1 MDYVIVGSG
10 PAGVTAAETLRK
22 TDRGAGITLIG
33 AESGPPYCRMAIPY
47 YLAGNIAETGTWFRQ
62 KESHYEKLGI
72 RRLEGTVGA
81 LDTARRSVS
90 LAGGESVSYDR
101 LLIATGSRPSLLPVE
116 GHDTPGVHACWTL
129 VDARNI
135 VERVRDG
142 GRVVLIG
149 AGFVACIIMQ
159 ALVKRGANLT
169 LVTGSSGRMV
179 RSMMNKTAGGLIMRW
194 CEEQGVRIISGCRVD
209 GFEAGPVVHLNSGE
223 SLDADLIVV
232 AAGVRPNS
240 EFAAVA
246 GISAEDGI
254 EVDQYLQTNVE
265 GVFAAGDV
273 ARGLDFSTRTRS
285 VHAIQPTATEHGRF
299 AAMNMAGQNV
309 AYRGSLGM
317 NVLDSLGLI
326 STSLGRWQGTGDEAS
341 ALDEQNYRYMNLQFA
356 EDRLIGVNAVGHT
369 ENIGALRG
377 LIHKPAPLGIWKERL
392 KANPYRF
399 MEAFVA
405 LNT

>member
-1 MDYVIVGSG
+1 MEHVIIGSG

-22 TDRGAGITLIG
+22 FDPGAGITLIG
-33 AESGPPYCRMAIPY
+33 AEAGPPYCRMAIPY
-47 YLAGNIAETGTWFRQ
+47 YLAGNIAESGTFYRQ
-62 KESHYEKLGI
+62 KDGHYENMGI
-72 RRLEGTVGA
+72 RRLEDSVDA
-81 LDTARRSVS
+81 IDMAKRRLS
-90 LAGGESVSYDR
+90 LAGGESVSFDR
-101 LLIATGSRPSLLPVE
+101 MLIATGSRPSMLPVE
-116 GHDTPGVHACWTL
+116 GMDTPGVHACWTL
-129 VDARNI
+129 ADARNI
-135 VERVRDG
+135 ASRVRDG
-142 GRVVLIG
+142 ARVVLIG

-179 RSMMNKTAGGLIMRW
+179 RSMMDETAGGLIMRW
-194 CEEQGVRIISGCRVD
+194 CEDNGVRIVSGCRVD
-209 GFEAGPVVHLNSGE
+209 GFEGGPVVHLNNGE
-223 SLDADLIVV
+223 ALEADLIIV

-240 EFAAVA
+240 EFASEA

-254 EVDQYLQTNVE
+254 NVDEYLQTNVE

-273 ARGLDFSTRTRS
+273 ARGPDFSTRTRS
-285 VHAIQPTATEHGRF
+285 VHAIQPTATEHGRI
-299 AAMNMAGQNV
+299 AAMNMAGRRV

-326 STSLGRWQGTGDEAS
+326 STSFGQWQGTGDGS
-341 ALDEQNYRYMNLQFA
+341 VVLDQTNFRYMNLQFA
-356 EDRLIGVNAVGHT
+356 DDCLIGVNSVGHT
-369 ENIGALRG
+369 DNIGALRG
-377 LIHKPAPLGIWKERL
+377 LIHKPVHLGVWKERL